1 MGRVHGESQFCTP
14 SKMAV
19 SKAPTFLAQ
28 VYQTMRRVAYSASG
42 FNKYGLMHDDVLYET
57 PDVEE
62 ALHRLPVQ
70 LVDDRNFRITRALQA
85 SGQKKILPKEDWTK
99 YEEDVRYLKPYL
111 EEVIRERQEKEAWDR
126 K

>member
-1 MGRVHGESQFCTP
+1 MGIKQNGRRNESSISRSTHLGFE
-14 SKMAV
+14 
-19 SKAPTFLAQ
+19 TFS
-28 VYQTMRRVAYSASG
+28 YNASG

-62 ALHRLPVQ
+62 ALRRLPVQ